1 MSIMNRHRR
10 GRLRRALRSGVSLF
24 AAGTLL
30 ASTAEPVLALPQGG
44 QVAAGDAQIASNA
57 AEMAIH
63 QNSQN
68 AVINWQSFNIAAG
81 ERVSVLQPNAQAA
94 LLNRVLGSNPSE
106 IFGQL
111 QANGRVFLVNP
122 AGVYFAPGAQ
132 VDAGAIIASTMNIT
146 NADFMAGRYNF
157 VGTEHDG
164 KVINK
169 ASLAAQN
176 GGLIAL
182 LGKDVVNEGVVVAK
196 KGTAVLAAG
205 EAVTLDFGGDGKV
218 EVVPT
223 KAALEQ
229 AVTNKGL
236 VEADGGLVFMSAAT
250 GEMLTRSAVN
260 QDGVVRASSLADAP
274 GAIRITAR
282 DVNLGTGS
290 LTDASGMQ
298 GGTIEIGGGWQG
310 TGTLAHA
317 QNVNIEHGAALR
329 ADATADGGAGG
340 TVAVWSDGET
350 RFAGEITARGKGEG
364 AGGAI
369 ETSGHHLTVEG
380 TASASSE
387 RGKAGKWLLDPA
399 NVFIEA
405 DSVTANAGVSGGTNT
420 YTADETKIHASQI
433 ATVLNGGTDVEI
445 VTGAPNSGPEGNI
458 TVNADVVKTAGNDAK
473 LTLRATQNIRI
484 RADIKSTAGKLSL
497 DFISDTD
504 AHGGGNIEVGA
515 VNIATNGGD
524 LLFHGLTKPD
534 GVTGPGYASS
544 DNTGAGIEINGTN
557 VSTAGGNVT
566 LYGTTSKDTRSGIE
580 LKNATV
586 DAGGGTI
593 DLHSR
598 HNTADKEE
606 LLIDTGSTLKAGTI
620 NLATDRATLT
630 GTFMGTPATGAK
642 ATLNVASRTASRD
655 ISIGGTGAN
664 ALVLPATF
672 LDGTRV
678 TGFHEIAI
686 GAAGGTGTVSVD
698 GVVNAS
704 GNLKLQSGKVLINQD
719 VTIAPGSALTIAAGT
734 EAKATGKITAD
745 EVTLDAADAAVTM
758 QAANAIGTVTGKA
771 GSLALKN
778 TGDITLGKAGN
789 PTAATPVPA
798 EGLTIKAGATTVE
811 SSSGDIKVAGD
822 GVTATGAGS
831 LALTTSTGKSVTLEQ
846 DAKIQGTGTNALD
859 LKVKT
864 GTLDLASGTKIDA
877 TGGAIDLAVD
887 HVTLPGT
894 ETDLIKS
901 AGGEIKIDTATVGHA
916 IGIGAA
922 APASGDLSLDRLDFI
937 AAGAKK
943 ISIGSK
949 DTGAVTI
956 GNATASSSLAVES
969 GTGITLEGGTAG
981 TSNADLSL
989 RAPSIDFAG
998 AQSISAGSGNLTLE
1012 ADSITNWSNAT
1023 PTGTGAVTVKR
1034 RIQGSAYTIGGT
1046 GTYLDNAAL
1055 AKLKAG
1061 GFDNVII
1068 GDKTDAGKLTIDGI
1082 SDLPSYTTLFAKGG
1096 VHFAG
1101 PIAAGEGAGKTL
1113 VVYSENGM
1121 TEGTT
1126 NPLAV
1131 DNLLLWGKGD
1141 FKLDTVRNGIRHL
1154 ATDLHDEGS
1163 LALNNR
1169 GDLQTASITNKN
1181 NGATVAGVEA
1191 KAVKLDVEGP
1201 GTLDAAEKIKA
1212 HEKAGLKSDAMTI
1225 APGKI
1230 ETKDLKLGTET
1241 DTKDIAIG
1249 DPTATPGAW
1258 NLAGSKF
1265 DNLKIGD
1272 ANYNGNVTV
1281 AGSKFAGNTDIETKK
1296 RVTLS
1301 GNNMVGEPDGD
1312 AATKDLT
1319 ITADSAQLPLAS
1331 DELKV
1336 NKLTL
1341 NLKGGLDLG
1350 LGSVKGKSDLQLG
1363 GMGAS
1368 QNIFI
1373 SNTYDPLTDPIS
1385 GGYKVAYNTVNH
1397 VLSGFN
1403 AVNLEGPNSVYFDA
1417 GSLTSTIKIKAAQDI
1432 IVRGDVNVS
1441 GQASKVDFVT
1451 GHDFKLNAGTK
1462 LNIEGATAATNF
1474 NVEAGNDITFGQGA
1488 TATLK
1493 TAASA
1498 PGNATINANLK
1509 AEHGK
1514 VTFDQNAMLKID
1526 TDKAG
1531 RVDVTTKELQVE
1543 QGAEIDTGSAG
1554 TFALNAD
1561 VLTDHTGGTGASI
1574 KGAGTLAIQPLTS
1587 GQAMHI
1593 GNPASAPAGAL
1604 TITSDQLNG
1613 HLFGQDF
1620 IKMYLGAH
1628 STGVGKA
1635 GVVTV
1640 DGLNLQKAPGKKA
1653 VDVSLGAG
1661 QEVKVG
1667 AGGMTIGDGARLNVF
1682 TQKLSNAPVG
1692 GAPRGKITVGDMSSL
1707 HVYVN
1712 DIDDLQASAGSP
1724 AVVGTGGILGLR
1736 TLDAGKTLALGNGV
1750 TGDMKITNEF
1760 MKNVVGTGFSEYDF
1774 GQGGKDGGTTQSTIN
1789 IGDFD
1794 IGADRSK
1801 HTYITADNINIKGKF
1816 VQHGTDSVIL
1826 RTRGTAKEEAGGS
1839 IEAQNLRLEFKGNYD
1854 LSSEHNKIG
1863 TVAANNV
1870 GDVSIT
1876 SDKLTIGTVTQPEKL
1891 DNTTVSIVQTPLHG
1905 LTSRGNIKIT
1915 TDELTLDQQIKS
1927 SVTSTAPGDQKDL
1940 TIQQKSA
1947 GRDLYLGTPNAAGLS
1962 IDASSFNGAKI
1973 AGGFNHVTLGRADG
1987 TGKAHVTGNLV
1998 FKDATTI
2005 NGLGGVDFVGGQVT
2019 GQRNGVTVY
2028 TDPSDPTGTRRTK
2041 SLSAVTINAKKLSM
2055 DNTSDLTAGAG
2066 DLTLAV
2072 DTLDIAGA
2080 ANADARIHG
2089 TGNLVVKT
2097 YTKSRDLYLQSGST
2111 TNPESVAGLNL
2122 FSEYFED
2129 GTTNKRVF
2137 RDGFSLITIGATDAT
2152 GELKQEGTVGFTDPV
2167 NIVQALD
2174 SSQGGVTI
2182 NGSIDTHGN
2191 DYSVKS
2197 RKVKFSKV
2205 HIINYKGGPGPGP
2218 SSGPYTYITTDE
2230 FIVDDESSITS
2241 NGVVNFS
2248 TYTPGKEI
2256 HFATPGASGSGGGLV
2271 LDPKIFSGEG
2281 LLKNPIGPDGKP
2293 LRYQNIII
2301 GDATSGNI
2309 DPSGLTVAKGLTD
2322 AVTLK
2327 SGGSVGGTGAITGVD
2342 KLNIEAG
2349 SVNLTNENNK
2359 IGSIGTAKTTN
2370 GFTLTTAGGVT
2381 LDGPIEAGGPVNIT
2395 NKTSGN
2401 VTIGEQGKISTTNNS
2416 PVYITAENGNLKNKS
2431 TDSNPISTPGS
2442 NFAISTKDSVGNDEG
2457 TLSLHIDFHRYG
2469 TPSGT
2474 TSVAGYT
2481 GSGFFYVVQPTV
2493 HIYSER
2499 PYGDSND
2506 VFFKPNNTTYK
2517 FETLRVNN
2525 ESAADKATRDA
2536 HDAAALNALETRI
2549 RANASGTTAWNAL
2562 DGNTHANAAACAQGW
2577 ASSAVR

>member
-1 MSIMNRHRR
+1 M
-10 GRLRRALRSGVSLF
+10 
-24 AAGTLL
+24 
-30 ASTAEPVLALPQGG
+30 
-44 QVAAGDAQIASNA
+44 
-57 AEMAIH
+57 
-63 QNSQN
+63 
-68 AVINWQSFNIAAG
+68 G
-81 ERVSVLQPNAQAA
+81 E
-94 LLNRVLGSNPSE
+94 G
-106 IFGQL
+106 
-111 QANGRVFLVNP
+111 
-122 AGVYFAPGAQ
+122 
-132 VDAGAIIASTMNIT
+132 
-146 NADFMAGRYNF
+146 
-157 VGTEHDG
+157 
-164 KVINK
+164 
-169 ASLAAQN
+169 
-176 GGLIAL
+176 GGLSSRA
-182 LGKDVVNEGVVVAK
+182 NAE
-196 KGTAVLAAG
+196 AG
-205 EAVTLDFGGDGKV
+205 SELTGPHVKTGGGD
-218 EVVPT
+218 
-223 KAALEQ
+223 
-229 AVTNKGL
+229 
-236 VEADGGLVFMSAAT
+236 
-250 GEMLTRSAVN
+250 
-260 QDGVVRASSLADAP
+260 
-274 GAIRITAR
+274 
-282 DVNLGTGS
+282 
-290 LTDASGMQ
+290 
-298 GGTIEIGGGWQG
+298 
-310 TGTLAHA
+310 
-317 QNVNIEHGAALR
+317 
-329 ADATADGGAGG
+329 
-340 TVAVWSDGET
+340 
-350 RFAGEITARGKGEG
+350 
-364 AGGAI
+364 
-369 ETSGHHLTVEG
+369 
-380 TASASSE
+380 
-387 RGKAGKWLLDPA
+387 
-399 NVFIEA
+399 
-405 DSVTANAGVSGGTNT
+405 
-420 YTADETKIHASQI
+420 
-433 ATVLNGGTDVEI
+433 
-445 VTGAPNSGPEGNI
+445 
-458 TVNADVVKTAGNDAK
+458 
-473 LTLRATQNIRI
+473 
-484 RADIKSTAGKLSL
+484 
-497 DFISDTD
+497 
-504 AHGGGNIEVGA
+504 
-515 VNIATNGGD
+515 
-524 LLFHGLTKPD
+524 
-534 GVTGPGYASS
+534 
-544 DNTGAGIEINGTN
+544 
-557 VSTAGGNVT
+557 VT
-566 LYGTTSKDTRSGIE
+566 LYGTTSPTNRHGIE
-580 LKNATV
+580 LVNAVVEAGAGEIALHSHHNSAGNDELLV
-586 DAGGGTI
+586 DA
-593 DLHSR
+593 
-598 HNTADKEE
+598 
-606 LLIDTGSTLKAGTI
+606 GSTLKAGTI
-620 NLATDRATLT
+620 NLAVDRATLEGRFT
-630 GTFMGTPATGAK
+630 GTPAAGTRAEITVGP
-642 ATLNVASRTASRD
+642 RTASRD
-655 ISIGGTGAN
+655 VSIGGTTSAN

-672 LDGTRV
+672 LNGTRV
-678 TGFHEIAI
+678 TGFNEIAI
-686 GAAGGTGTVSVD
+686 GAADGTGTVSVD

-811 SSSGDIKVAGD
+811 SASGDIKVAGD

-894 ETDLIKS
+894 ETDLIAS
-901 AGGEIKIDTATVGHA
+901 AGGEVKIDTATAGHA

-922 APASGDLSLDRLDFI
+922 TPASGDLSLDRLDFI

-949 DTGAVTI
+949 NTGAVTI

-998 AQSISAGSGNLTLE
+998 AQPISAGSGNLTLE

-1034 RIQGSAYTIGGT
+1034 RTQGSAYTIGGT
-1046 GTYLDNAAL
+1046 GTYLDNTAL

-1068 GDKTDAGKLTIDGI
+1068 GDKADAGKLTIDGI

-1101 PIAAGEGAGKTL
+1101 PIAAGEGTGKTL

-1121 TEGTT
+1121 TEGAT

-1141 FKLDTVRNGIRHL
+1141 FKLDTVRNEIRHL
-1154 ATDLHDEGS
+1154 ATDLHNEGS

-1169 GDLQTASITNKN
+1169 GDLRTESITNKN

-1191 KAVKLDVEGP
+1191 KAVKLDVDGS
-1201 GTLDAAEKIKA
+1201 GTLYAAEKIKA
-1212 HEKAGLKSDAMTI
+1212 HEKAELKSDAMTI

-1230 ETKDLKLGTET
+1230 ETKDLKLGTQT

-1249 DPTATPGAW
+1249 DPATTPGAW

-1265 DNLKIGD
+1265 ENLKIGD
-1272 ANYNGNVTV
+1272 ANYDGNVTV

-1319 ITADSAQLPLAS
+1319 ITADSAQLPATS

-1363 GMGAS
+1363 GMGTS
-1368 QNIFI
+1368 QDIFI
-1373 SNTYDPLTDPIS
+1373 SDTYNPLTDPIS

-1403 AVNLEGPNSVYFDA
+1403 AVNLEGPTNVYFDA
-1417 GSLTSTIKIKAAQDI
+1417 GSLTSTIKITAAQDI

-1451 GHDFKLNAGTK
+1451 GHDFKLNDNTK

-1474 NVEAGNDITFGQGA
+1474 NVEAGHDITFGQGA
-1488 TATLK
+1488 KATLK

-1514 VTFDQNAMLKID
+1514 VTFDQNAALKID
-1526 TDKAG
+1526 TNKAG

-1554 TFALNAD
+1554 TFTLNAD
-1561 VLTDHTGGTGASI
+1561 VLTDHTGGTGPSI
-1574 KGAGTLAIQPLTS
+1574 KGAGTLAIQPFTS

-1593 GNPASAPAGAL
+1593 GNSASAPAGAL

-1620 IKMYLGAH
+1620 IKMFLGTH
-1628 STGVGKA
+1628 DGKSIGKA

-1692 GAPRGKITVGDMSSL
+1692 SDPSGKITVGDKSSL

-1760 MKNVVGTGFSEYDF
+1760 MKDVVGTGFSEYDF

-1794 IGADRSK
+1794 IGTERSK

-1854 LSSEHNKIG
+1854 LSSEQNKIG

-1891 DNTTVSIVQTPLHG
+1891 DNTTVTIHQAPLDG

-1915 TDELTLDQQIKS
+1915 TDELRLDQQIKS
-1927 SVTSTAPGDQKDL
+1927 SVTSTAPGDKKDL
-1940 TIQQKSA
+1940 TIQQKSV

-1962 IDASSFNGAKI
+1962 IDATSFNGVKI

-2019 GQRNGVTVY
+2019 GERNGVTVY
-2028 TDPSDPTGTRRTK
+2028 SDSHGTRRTK
-2041 SLSAVTINAKKLSM
+2041 PLSAVTINAKKLSM

-2097 YTKSRDLYLQSGST
+2097 YTKSRKLYLKSGST
-2111 TNPESVAGLNL
+2111 TNPESLDGLNL

-2129 GTTNKRVF
+2129 GTTNSRVF

-2152 GELKQEGTVGFTDPV
+2152 GVLEQEGTVGFTDPV

-2197 RKVKFSKV
+2197 REVTFRKV

-2218 SSGPYTYITTDE
+2218 SSGPYTYITTDK
-2230 FIVDDESSITS
+2230 FIVDDDSYIAS

-2256 HFATPGASGSGGGLV
+2256 HFASPGASGGADGLV

-2327 SGGSVGGTGAITGVD
+2327 SRGSVGGTGAITGVD

-2401 VTIGEQGKISTTNNS
+2401 VTIGAQGKISTTNNS

-2431 TDSNPISTPGS
+2431 TDPNPISTPGS

-2457 TLSLHIDFHRYG
+2457 TLRLHIDFHRYG

-2499 PYGDSND
+2499 PYGYSND
-2506 VFFKPNNTTYK
+2506 QFFDNHNTK
-2517 FETLRVNN
+2517 FRFETLRVGT
-2525 ESAADKATRDA
+2525 ETDAEKAARDA
-2536 HDAAALNALETRI
+2536 HDATALANLQARI
-2549 RANASGTTAWNAL
+2549 KANVSGTTSWGDL
-2562 DGNTHANAAACAQGW
+2562 KGDTHANANPDGSLRAGMGEFGSEAAIII
-2577 ASSAVR
+2577 SL